1 MINKNFVFILEDRGV
16 LYISGS
22 DTNEFLQNLITNDIY
37 KVNNKN
43 SCYASLLTPQGKY
56 LYDFIVVKHKN
67 GFFLDCEKSISEE
80 LYKKIISYKL
90 RSKVEILNLSNEFVV
105 AAFSYS
111 KFLEFEGAQDLP
123 GFTTKYRE
131 DPVFLDPRNKELG
144 GRLIIN
150 LEKLYLSLKK
160 LNLKS
165 EDPDIYYDYSFNLG
179 IPQLQTNLLKEKLF
193 GIECN
198 FEELNAIDFK
208 KGCYI
213 GQENTSRIKLK
224 NKLNKRLLPFKI
236 LNGSLSKDDN
246 IKYNEKEIGKA
257 LISKKYNFGLVKL
270 NNDIFSFDKIF
281 KCGNAEIKFFK
292 PDWLNL

>member
-1 MINKNFVFILEDRGV
+1 MINKKFVFILEDRGV
-16 LYISGS
+16 LYINGS

-37 KVNNKN
+37 KVNDKN

-67 GFFLDCEKSISEE
+67 GFFLDCEKSIAEE

-165 EDPDIYYDYSFNLG
+165 EDPEIYYDYSFNLG

-236 LNGSLSKDDN
+236 LKGSLNESDPITYNKD
-246 IKYNEKEIGKA
+246 EIGKA
-257 LISKKYNFGLVKL
+257 LISNNYNFGLVKL

-281 KCGNAEIKFFK
+281 KCGQAEIKFFK
-292 PDWLNL
+292 PKWLNI

>member
-1 MINKNFVFILEDRGV
+1 MINEKFVFILEDRGV
-16 LYISGS
+16 LYINGS
-22 DTNEFLQNLITNDIY
+22 DANEFLQNLITNDIY
-37 KVNNKN
+37 KVNDKN
-43 SCYASLLTPQGKY
+43 SCYASLLTPQGKF
-56 LYDFIVVKHKN
+56 LYDFIVVRHKN
-67 GFFLDCEKSISEE
+67 GFFLDCEKRIAKE
-80 LYKKIISYKL
+80 LYEKMISYKL

-105 AAFSYS
+105 AAFSNS
-111 KFLEFEGAQDLP
+111 KFLEFEGAKNLA

-131 DPVFLDPRNKELG
+131 DPVFLDPRKKELG
-144 GRLIIN
+144 GRIIIN

-165 EDPDIYYDYSFNLG
+165 ENPEIYYDYSFSLG
-179 IPQLQTNLLKEKLF
+179 ILQSQTNLLKEKLF

-236 LNGSLSKDDN
+236 LNGSLSENDN
-246 IKYNEKEIGKA
+246 ITYNEKEIGKA
-257 LISKKYNFGLVKL
+257 LISNKYSFGLVKL

-281 KCGNAEIKFFK
+281 KCGDAEIKFFK

>member
-1 MINKNFVFILEDRGV
+1 MINEKFVFILEDRSV
-16 LYISGS
+16 LYINGS
-22 DTNEFLQNLITNDIY
+22 DTNEFLQNLISNDIY
-37 KVNNKN
+37 KVNDKN
-43 SCYASLLTPQGKY
+43 SCYASLLTPQGKF

-67 GFFLDCEKSISEE
+67 GFFLDCEKNIAEE

-90 RSKVEILNLSNEFVV
+90 RSKIEILNLSNEFVV
-105 AAFSYS
+105 ATFSHS
-111 KFLEFEGAQDLP
+111 KFLEFQGAKSLA

-165 EDPDIYYDYSFNLG
+165 ENPEIYYDYSFSLG
-179 IPQLQTNLLKEKLF
+179 IPQLKTNLLKERLF

-236 LNGSLSKDDN
+236 LNGSLSNDDN
-246 IKYNEKEIGKA
+246 IIYDEKEIGKV
-257 LISKKYNFGLVKL
+257 LISNKYNFGLVKL
-270 NNDIFSFDKIF
+270 NNNIFSFDKIF

>member
-1 MINKNFVFILEDRGV
+1 MINENFVFILEDRGV
-16 LYISGS
+16 LHISGS
-22 DTNEFLQNLITNDIY
+22 DVNEFLQNLITNDIY
-37 KVNNKN
+37 KVNDKN
-43 SCYASLLTPQGKY
+43 SCYASLLTPQGKF

-80 LYKKIISYKL
+80 LYKKIVSYKL
-90 RSKVEILNLSNEFVV
+90 RSKVEVLNLSNEFVV
-105 AAFSYS
+105 ATFSNS
-111 KFLEFEGAQDLP
+111 KFLKFQGTKNLA

-160 LNLKS
+160 LKLKS
-165 EDPDIYYDYSFNLG
+165 ENPEIYYDFSFNLG

-224 NKLNKRLLPFKI
+224 KKLNKRLLPFKI
-236 LNGSLSKDDN
+236 LNGSLSENDN
-246 IKYNEKEIGKA
+246 ITYNEKEIGKA
-257 LISKKYNFGLVKL
+257 LISNKYNFGLVKL

-292 PDWLNL
+292 PEWLNL

>member
-1 MINKNFVFILEDRGV
+1 MISEKFVFILEDRGI
-16 LYISGS
+16 LYINGS
-22 DTNEFLQNLITNDIY
+22 DTSEFLQNLITNDIY
-37 KVNNKN
+37 KVNDKN
-43 SCYASLLTPQGKY
+43 SCYASLLTPQGKF
-56 LYDFIVVKHKN
+56 LYDFIIVKHKN
-67 GFFLDCEKSISEE
+67 GFFLDCEKSIAEE
-80 LYKKIISYKL
+80 LYKKIVSYKL
-90 RSKVEILNLSNEFVV
+90 RSKTEILNLSNEFVV
-105 AAFSYS
+105 ATFSHS
-111 KFLEFEGAQDLP
+111 KFLEFQGAKSLA

-165 EDPDIYYDYSFNLG
+165 ENPEIYYDYSFNLG
-179 IPQLQTNLLKEKLF
+179 IPQLHTNLLKEKLF

-236 LNGSLSKDDN
+236 LNGSLSENDTVT
-246 IKYNEKEIGKA
+246 YNEKEIGKA
-257 LISKKYNFGLVKL
+257 LISNKYNFGLVKL

-292 PDWLNL
+292 PEWLNL

>member
-1 MINKNFVFILEDRGV
+1 MINENFVFILEDRGI

-37 KVNNKN
+37 KVNDKN

-67 GFFLDCEKSISEE
+67 GFFLDCEKSIAEE

-90 RSKVEILNLSNEFVV
+90 RSKIEILNLSNEFVV
-105 AAFSYS
+105 ATFSLY
-111 KFLEFEGAQDLP
+111 KFLEFQGAKSLA

-165 EDPDIYYDYSFNLG
+165 GNPEIYYDYSFNLG

-224 NKLNKRLLPFKI
+224 DKLNKRLLPFKI
-236 LNGSLSKDDN
+236 LNGSLSKDNN
-246 IKYNEKEIGKA
+246 ITYKKKEIGRA
-257 LISKKYNFGLVKL
+257 LISNKYNFGLVKL

-292 PDWLNL
+292 PEWLNL

>member
-1 MINKNFVFILEDRGV
+1 MINEKFVFILENRGL

-37 KVNNKN
+37 KVNDKN

-67 GFFLDCEKSISEE
+67 GFFLDCEKSIAEE

-90 RSKVEILNLSNEFVV
+90 RSKIEILNLSNEFVV
-105 AAFSYS
+105 ATFSLS
-111 KFLEFEGAQDLP
+111 KFLEFQGAKSLA

-165 EDPDIYYDYSFNLG
+165 ENPEIYYDYSFNLG

-246 IKYNEKEIGKA
+246 IKYKEKEIGKA
-257 LISKKYNFGLVKL
+257 LISKKYNFGLDKL

>member
-1 MINKNFVFILEDRGV
+1 MINENFVFILEDRGV
-16 LYISGS
+16 LHISGS
-22 DTNEFLQNLITNDIY
+22 DVNEFLQNLITNDIY
-37 KVNNKN
+37 KVNDKN
-43 SCYASLLTPQGKY
+43 SCYASLLTPQGKF

-80 LYKKIISYKL
+80 LYKKIVSYKL
-90 RSKVEILNLSNEFVV
+90 RSKVEVLNLSNEFVV
-105 AAFSYS
+105 ATFSNS
-111 KFLEFEGAQDLP
+111 KFLKFQGTKNLA

-160 LNLKS
+160 LKLKS
-165 EDPDIYYDYSFNLG
+165 ENPEIYYDFSFNLG

-224 NKLNKRLLPFKI
+224 KKLNKRLLPFKI
-236 LNGSLSKDDN
+236 LNGSLSENDN
-246 IKYNEKEIGKA
+246 ITYNEKEIGKA
-257 LISKKYNFGLVKL
+257 LISNKYNFGLVKL

-281 KCGNAEIKFFK
+281 KCGNSEIKFFK
-292 PDWLNL
+292 PEWLNL

>member
-1 MINKNFVFILEDRGV
+1 M
-16 LYISGS
+16 
-22 DTNEFLQNLITNDIY
+22 
-37 KVNNKN
+37 
-43 SCYASLLTPQGKY
+43 
-56 LYDFIVVKHKN
+56 
-67 GFFLDCEKSISEE
+67 
-80 LYKKIISYKL
+80 
-90 RSKVEILNLSNEFVV
+90 EILNLSNEFVV

>member
-1 MINKNFVFILEDRGV
+1 MINEKFVFILEDRGV
-16 LYISGS
+16 LFINGA

-37 KVNNKN
+37 KVNDKN

-67 GFFLDCEKSISEE
+67 GFFLDCEKSIAEE

-236 LNGSLSKDDN
+236 LNGSLSQNDY

-292 PDWLNL
+292 PDWLKL

>member
-1 MINKNFVFILEDRGV
+1 MINKKFVFILEDRGV
-16 LYISGS
+16 LYINGS

-37 KVNNKN
+37 KVNDKN

-67 GFFLDCEKSISEE
+67 GFFLDCEKSIAEE

-208 KGCYI
+208 KGCYV

-236 LNGSLSKDDN
+236 LNGSLSENDN
-246 IKYNEKEIGKA
+246 ITYDEKEIGKA
-257 LISKKYNFGLVKL
+257 LISNKYNFGLVKL
-270 NNDIFSFDKIF
+270 NNDTFSFDKIF

-292 PDWLNL
+292 PEWLNL

>member
-1 MINKNFVFILEDRGV
+1 MINEKFVFILEDRGI

-37 KVNNKN
+37 KVNDKN

-67 GFFLDCEKSISEE
+67 GFFLDCEKSIAEE
-80 LYKKIISYKL
+80 LYKKIVSYKL
-90 RSKVEILNLSNEFVV
+90 RSKIEILNLSNEFVV
-105 AAFSYS
+105 ATFSLS
-111 KFLEFEGAQDLP
+111 KFLEFQGAKSLA

-165 EDPDIYYDYSFNLG
+165 ENPEIYYDYSFNLG

-208 KGCYI
+208 KGCYV

-236 LNGSLSKDDN
+236 LNGSLLDDDN
-246 IKYNEKEIGKA
+246 ITYNEKEIGKT
-257 LISKKYNFGLVKL
+257 LISNKYNFGIVKF
-270 NNDIFSFDKIF
+270 NNNIFSFDKIF

-292 PDWLNL
+292 PEWLNL

>member
-1 MINKNFVFILEDRGV
+1 MINKKFVFILEDRGV
-16 LYISGS
+16 LYINGS

-37 KVNNKN
+37 KVNDKN

-67 GFFLDCEKSISEE
+67 GFFLDCEKSIAEE

-144 GRLIIN
+144 GRIIIN
-150 LEKLYLSLKK
+150 LEKL
-160 LNLKS
+160 
-165 EDPDIYYDYSFNLG
+165 YYDYSFNLG
-179 IPQLQTNLLKEKLF
+179 IPQLQTQLLKEKLF

-246 IKYNEKEIGKA
+246 IKYNEKEIG
-257 LISKKYNFGLVKL
+257 
-270 NNDIFSFDKIF
+270 
-281 KCGNAEIKFFK
+281 
-292 PDWLNL
+292 

>member
-16 LYISGS
+16 LYINGS
-22 DTNEFLQNLITNDIY
+22 DANEFLQNLITNDIY
-37 KVNNKN
+37 KVNDKN
-43 SCYASLLTPQGKY
+43 SCYASLLTPQGKF

-80 LYKKIISYKL
+80 LYKKIVSYKL

-105 AAFSYS
+105 ATFSNS
-111 KFLEFEGAQDLP
+111 KFLEFQEAKNLA

-131 DPVFLDPRNKELG
+131 DPVLLDPRNKELG

-165 EDPDIYYDYSFNLG
+165 ENPEIYYDFSFSLG

-213 GQENTSRIKLK
+213 GQENTSRIKHK

-246 IKYNEKEIGKA
+246 IKYNEKEIGKV
-257 LISKKYNFGLVKL
+257 LIPSKHNFGLVKL

>member
-1 MINKNFVFILEDRGV
+1 MINKKFVFILEDRGI
-16 LYISGS
+16 LYINGS

-37 KVNNKN
+37 KVNDKN
-43 SCYASLLTPQGKY
+43 SCYASLLTPQGKF

-67 GFFLDCEKSISEE
+67 GFFLDCEKSIAEE

-90 RSKVEILNLSNEFVV
+90 RSKIEILNLSNEFVV
-105 AAFSYS
+105 ATFSLS
-111 KFLEFEGAQDLP
+111 KFLEFQGAKSLA

-165 EDPDIYYDYSFNLG
+165 ENPEIYYDYSFNLG

-208 KGCYI
+208 KGCYV

-236 LNGSLSKDDN
+236 LNGSLLDDDN
-246 IKYNEKEIGKA
+246 ITYNEKEIGKT
-257 LISKKYNFGLVKL
+257 LISNKYNFGIVKF
-270 NNDIFSFDKIF
+270 NNNIFSFDKIF

-292 PDWLNL
+292 PEWLNL

>member
-16 LYISGS
+16 LYINGS
-22 DTNEFLQNLITNDIY
+22 DANEFLQNLITNDIY
-37 KVNNKN
+37 KVNDKN

-105 AAFSYS
+105 ATFSNS
-111 KFLEFEGAQDLP
+111 KFLEFQGAKNLA
-123 GFTTKYRE
+123 GFTIKYRE

-165 EDPDIYYDYSFNLG
+165 ENPEIYYDYSFNLG

-236 LNGSLSKDDN
+236 LNGSLSENDN
-246 IKYNEKEIGKA
+246 ITYDEKEIGKA
-257 LISKKYNFGLVKL
+257 LLSNKYNFGLVKL

>member
-1 MINKNFVFILEDRGV
+1 MINENFVFILEDRGV
-16 LYISGS
+16 LHISGS
-22 DTNEFLQNLITNDIY
+22 DVNEFLQNLITNDIY
-37 KVNNKN
+37 KVNDKN
-43 SCYASLLTPQGKY
+43 SSYASLLTPQGKF

-80 LYKKIISYKL
+80 LYKKIVSYKL
-90 RSKVEILNLSNEFVV
+90 RSKVEVLNLSNEFVV
-105 AAFSYS
+105 ATFSNS
-111 KFLEFEGAQDLP
+111 KFLKFQGAKNLA
-123 GFTTKYRE
+123 GFTIKYRE

-165 EDPDIYYDYSFNLG
+165 EDPKIYYDYSFNLG
-179 IPQLQTNLLKEKLF
+179 IPQLQTHLLKEKLF

-236 LNGSLSKDDN
+236 LNGSLSKDDY
-246 IKYNEKEIGKA
+246 IKYNDKEIGKA

-292 PDWLNL
+292 PDWLKL

>member
-1 MINKNFVFILEDRGV
+1 MINENFVFILEDRGI
-16 LYISGS
+16 LHISGS
-22 DTNEFLQNLITNDIY
+22 DVNEFLQNLITNDIY
-37 KVNNKN
+37 KVNDKN
-43 SCYASLLTPQGKY
+43 SCYASLLTPQGKF

-80 LYKKIISYKL
+80 LYKKIVSYKL
-90 RSKVEILNLSNEFVV
+90 RSKVEVLNLSNEFVV
-105 AAFSYS
+105 ATFSNS
-111 KFLEFEGAQDLP
+111 KFLKFQGTKNLA

-160 LNLKS
+160 LKLKS
-165 EDPDIYYDYSFNLG
+165 ENPEIYYDFSFNLG

-224 NKLNKRLLPFKI
+224 KKLNKRLLPFKI
-236 LNGSLSKDDN
+236 LNGSLSENDN
-246 IKYNEKEIGKA
+246 ITYNEKEIGKA
-257 LISKKYNFGLVKL
+257 LISNKYNFGLVKL

-281 KCGNAEIKFFK
+281 KCGNSEIKFFK
-292 PDWLNL
+292 PEWLNL

>member
-16 LYISGS
+16 LYINGS

-37 KVNNKN
+37 KVNDKN
-43 SCYASLLTPQGKY
+43 RCYASLLTPQGKY

-67 GFFLDCEKSISEE
+67 GFFLDCEKSIAEE

-165 EDPDIYYDYSFNLG
+165 EDPKIYYDYSFNLG
-179 IPQLQTNLLKEKLF
+179 FPQLQTNLLKEKLF

-257 LISKKYNFGLVKL
+257 LISKKYNFGLVNL
-270 NNDIFSFDKIF
+270 NNDIFSFDRVF

>member
-1 MINKNFVFILEDRGV
+1 MINKKFVFILEDRGV
-16 LYISGS
+16 LYINGS

-37 KVNNKN
+37 KVNDKN
-43 SCYASLLTPQGKY
+43 SCYASLLTPQGKF

-67 GFFLDCEKSISEE
+67 GFFLDCEKSIAEE

-90 RSKVEILNLSNEFVV
+90 RSKIEILNLSNEFVV
-105 AAFSYS
+105 ATFSLS
-111 KFLEFEGAQDLP
+111 KFLEFQGAKSLA

-165 EDPDIYYDYSFNLG
+165 ENPEIYYDYSFNLG

-224 NKLNKRLLPFKI
+224 NKLNKRLLPFRI
-236 LNGSLSKDDN
+236 LNGLLSDDDN
-246 IKYNEKEIGKA
+246 ITYNGKEIGKA
-257 LISKKYNFGLVKL
+257 LISNKYNFGLVKL

-292 PDWLNL
+292 PEWLNL